1 LAEYIFRKKV
11 DLEIIEKISGISNIG
26 IYTFYKN
33 FLKRG

>member
-11 DLEIIEKISGISNIG
+11 DLEIIEKISGIQNVDIVV
-26 IYTFYKN
+26 FYKN